1 MKIGVRKTIL
11 TYSNYFFAVWGK
23 QEGIIDT
30 PLQNRSYNFFIA
42 LSVNSMR

>member
-30 PLQNRSYNFFIA
+30 PRNHSYNFFIA